1 MFGAAMGAVG
11 AYLAAHQVRAHRD
24 LVRSRMMAEAAAQN
38 AEAYRR
44 SMARYRD
51 RQAWE
56 TMKRAEPVE
65 RPRLRDGFDWK
76 ANEREAY
83 RQ

>member
-1 MFGAAMGAVG
+1 MIGAFGAVAGI
-11 AYLAAHQVRAHRD
+11 LAAHQARAYRD
-24 LVRSRMMAEAAAQN
+24 LVRSQAEAEAAAQN